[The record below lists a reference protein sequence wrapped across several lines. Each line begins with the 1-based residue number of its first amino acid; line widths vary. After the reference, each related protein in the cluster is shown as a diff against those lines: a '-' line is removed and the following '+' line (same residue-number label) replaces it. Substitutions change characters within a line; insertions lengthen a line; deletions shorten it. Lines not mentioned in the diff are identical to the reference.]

1 MQPNPTSET
10 SPSRNLSCEVE
21 PLQRVESY
29 PNSVGLHMRCGDG
42 PWEFGFGPGS
52 ASHPGPD
59 QSLPVSEI
67 GHFTDG
73 AKNGPSN
80 LNNDIF
86 GKTNKQQPTVTHRET
101 LVPNYLLF
109 NPAPGFTTGS
119 AEVMRPCT

>member
-1 MQPNPTSET
+1 MLKVIPIVLVCICDVATAHG
-10 SPSRNLSCEVE
+10 NLAS
-21 PLQRVESY
+21 
-29 PNSVGLHMRCGDG
+29 
-42 PWEFGFGPGS
+42 GS